1 MWQYIATIVIVVAA
15 LAYLSHRIYK
25 TLTAKKP
32 QCDGCGLGKDCC
44 CKCEAHGKN
53 DKVQK

>member
-1 MWQYIATIVIVVAA
+1 MWQYIVTIVIVAAA

-44 CKCEAHGKN
+44 CKCEAHGKDN
-53 DKVQK
+53 KVQK